1 MMIVSDL
8 WKQTYPGAAVGL
20 LAMQDVANPERHAA
34 LDQHKEALEEELR
47 LRFASYDRVSLREM
61 PALKAYHNYYKRFDK
76 TYHVQLQ
83 LESVVFKGKSIP
95 RVAALVECMFMAE
108 LKNQLLT
115 AMHDM
120 DVLELPVRLDVA
132 DGSEKFIAYNGEEK
146 VLKPGDMYIAD
157 RQGVISS
164 VIYGPDQRTRIR
176 PETRRALFTAYAPPG
191 IDEKAVWEHLEDI
204 QANVRLIAPEAKT
217 ETIEVY
223 RANPSVD

>member
-1 MMIVSDL
+1 MLIVSEA
-8 WKQTYPGAAVGL
+8 WKNSYPGAVVGL
-20 LAMQDVANPERHAA
+20 LAMQDVANPEGHAA
-34 LDQHKEALEEELR
+34 LDQRKETLEEALR
-47 LRFASYDRVSLREM
+47 LRFAGYDRASLREL
-61 PALKAYHNYYKRFDK
+61 PVLKAYHSFYKRFDK

-83 LESVVFKGKSIP
+83 LESLVFKGKSIP

-132 DGSEKFIAYNGEEK
+132 NGSEKFTTYNGEDK

-164 VIYGPDQRTRIR
+164 VIYGPDQRTRIQT
-176 PETRRALFTAYAPPG
+176 ETRRALFTAYAPPG
-191 IDEKAVWEHLEDI
+191 IDEKAVWEHLGDI
-204 QANVRLIAPEAKT
+204 QANVRLVTPEART
-217 ETIEVY
+217 ESIAVY
-223 RANPSVD
+223 TTNQ